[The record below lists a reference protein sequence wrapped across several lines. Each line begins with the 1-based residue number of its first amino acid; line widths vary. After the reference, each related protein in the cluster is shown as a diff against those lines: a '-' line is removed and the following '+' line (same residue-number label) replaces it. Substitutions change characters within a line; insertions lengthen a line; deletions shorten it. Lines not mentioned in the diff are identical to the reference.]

1 MLSYIRLDVRKCSV
15 RLKLRKKAF
24 QKAKS
29 RTLYVE
35 RDRTLLRM
43 ARGTAAIKF
52 IRKD

>member
-1 MLSYIRLDVRKCSV
+1 MLHPTRCEKMFCAVKIK
-15 RLKLRKKAF
+15 KKAF

-43 ARGTAAIKF
+43 ARGTAAIMF
-52 IRKD
+52 TRKD